1 MNGTNGRQGRMGMK
15 KMLMV
20 AVALVATVTAANAD
34 LLGFKTPSGNIHCQ
48 LDDFGS
54 STYLRCD
61 ILKMESRV
69 PPRPRDCDLDWGQ
82 SFSVTRHRA
91 QRICH
96 GDTVMDE
103 DLPTLSHGSTWLLAG
118 FTCLSEP
125 SGLTCSNKVGHGFHL
140 SRTLQRVF

>member
-1 MNGTNGRQGRMGMK
+1 MGMK

-103 DLPTLSHGSTWLLAG
+103 DLPTPLTARRGWAQDSPASQNQVALPVLTRLDTGSIFRA
-118 FTCLSEP
+118 
-125 SGLTCSNKVGHGFHL
+125 L
-140 SRTLQRVF
+140 SRESFNFTK